1 MKNLTLFLS
10 KSILCTLAL
19 LVMASATM
27 YGQGIEFSKKDWDAV
42 LQEAQA
48 TKKPIFLDAYTTWCG
63 PCKKMD
69 KRVFKN
75 QEVGSFYNTHFI
87 NVKMDMEKGV
97 GVRLA
102 KKYKIRAYPTLLY
115 LDGEGDILHKVA
127 GYHNEQKFI
136 AVGRKALN
144 PEFRLGEMDRYYNAG
159 VKEPQF
165 LYRYAYAK
173 KLASD
178 NTHRDI
184 VQEYLKTQND
194 WSTPENLQFIYDFT
208 ESTRSRHF
216 NYMLDN
222 KKLFDKKFGENII
235 DGRIQ
240 KLVNGRLDFIM
251 NQKGDVS
258 QEFTAVNKL
267 FSKVYGVD
275 SKGRFAGFKMTYY
288 RSQGN
293 RDGFAK
299 AAVEFVENMR
309 GITADELNSISRTF
323 VEVIND
329 EQMLAKAIAWQ
340 KRAVKMENTYSH
352 NYTLAALYTKIGDKR
367 KAKKSAKRALK
378 IGKKHKDDTTAVK
391 QLMSEIK
398 KMKKK
403 KKSKKKAK
411 K

>member
-1 MKNLTLFLS
+1 M
-10 KSILCTLAL
+10 
-19 LVMASATM
+19 
-27 YGQGIEFSKKDWDAV
+27 
-42 LQEAQA
+42 
-48 TKKPIFLDAYTTWCG
+48 
-63 PCKKMD
+63 
-69 KRVFKN
+69 FKN

-102 KKYKIRAYPTLLY
+102 RKYQIRAYPTLLY
-115 LDGEGDILHKVA
+115 LDGQGEILHKVA
-127 GYHNEQKFI
+127 GYHNEQKFL
-136 AVGRKALN
+136 AAGRKALN
-144 PEFRLGEMDRYYNAG
+144 PESRLGEMDRYYEAG
-159 VKEPQF
+159 VKDAKF

-178 NTHRDI
+178 NTHRTI
-184 VQEYLKTQND
+184 VKEYLATQND

-222 KKLFDKKFGENII
+222 KKLFEDKFGENVI

-258 QEFTAVNKL
+258 REFTEVNKL
-267 FSKVYGVD
+267 FGKVYGVD

-293 RDGFAK
+293 RDGFAE

-323 VEVIND
+323 VEVIED
-329 EQMLAKAIAWQ
+329 EQMLEKAIAWQ
-340 KRAVKMENTYSH
+340 KRAIKMENNYSH
-352 NYTLAALYTKIGDKR
+352 NYTLAALYTKRGDKR
-367 KAKKSAKRALK
+367 KAKKAAKKALK

-391 QLMSEIK
+391 QLMDEIK
-398 KMKKK
+398 KMKKSKK
-403 KKSKKKAK
+403 KKSKK
-411 K
+411 